1 MDVLMS
7 NWSNVVKS
15 LPEKYIFPPHK
26 RPGKH
31 EFPLMN
37 NIPVIYLSGENRA
50 RIVQQIL
57 DASQN
62 FGFFQ
67 VINHGVPV
75 TLMNETMNAFQ
86 EFFKLPPE
94 YKSTFYSTDMS
105 KKCRIFSSTLNYDNE
120 DFHYWRDNFTHHCHP
135 LQDHIPLWP
144 QNPSTY
150 REVVGRYTIE
160 TRMLLLRILDLICEG
175 LGIKDGYFDSE
186 LSNIQLLSVNH
197 HIPCPDPSLT
207 LGMPQHSD
215 PNLISMLHECSIP
228 GL

>member
-1 MDVLMS
+1 
-7 NWSNVVKS
+7 
-15 LPEKYIFPPHK
+15 
-26 RPGKH
+26 
-31 EFPLMN
+31 
-37 NIPVIYLSGENRA
+37 
-50 RIVQQIL
+50 
-57 DASQN
+57 
-62 FGFFQ
+62 
-67 VINHGVPV
+67 
-75 TLMNETMNAFQ
+75 MNETMNAFQ

-175 LGIKDGYFDSE
+175 LGIKHGYFDSE

-228 GL
+228 GLQVWWDGRWMNVDPMPNAFVVITGLQLKVRHDFLFGTK

>member
-7 NWSNVVKS
+7 NWSNVVQS

-37 NIPVIYLSGENRA
+37 NLPVIDLSGKNRA
-50 RIVQQIL
+50 FTVQRIF
-57 DASQN
+57 DASQE

-94 YKSTFYSTDMS
+94 YKSTFYSTDTS
-105 KKCRIFSSTLNYDNE
+105 EKCRIYSSTLNYDNE
-120 DFHYWRDNFTHHCHP
+120 DFHYWRDNFTHHCHVGQFWWMFKHGYLDNEGCSNMEVLTMEVTYHLPPP
-135 LQDHIPLWP
+135 LVKEWCLPPIFL
-144 QNPSTY
+144 Y
-150 REVVGRYTIE
+150 
-160 TRMLLLRILDLICEG
+160 
-175 LGIKDGYFDSE
+175 
-186 LSNIQLLSVNH
+186 
-197 HIPCPDPSLT
+197 SL
-207 LGMPQHSD
+207 
-215 PNLISMLHECSIP
+215 
-228 GL
+228 